1 MKKYF
6 LSFFIGWIF
15 FSFSNERNVFSE
27 NTVFSSDVIASHQE
41 LNLTQEERDWLAS
54 HKKVIVG
61 GEVDW
66 APFDFV
72 DESGRYQG
80 IANEYL
86 KIIGK
91 KLGVEVEMVTGP
103 SWDTLLNMLRDRKI
117 DMLPAIYHSKERE
130 EYLA

>member
-86 KIIGK
+86 KVIGK
-91 KLGVEVEMVTGP
+91 KLGVEVEMVV
-103 SWDTLLNMLRDRKI
+103 
-117 DMLPAIYHSKERE
+117 E
-130 EYLA
+130 